1 MNKIINISLF
11 IFLIFGC
18 SYEPIL
24 LNKNSSFKFNNIIT
38 NGDKDFNKILSK
50 KLTDK
55 NDGDKEYNIYITTE
69 KEKEI
74 LSSDTKGD
82 PKIFKLKL
90 DVEYKIE
97 DSGKFILNNKIAE
110 EFTYNNMNDKFE
122 LLKLEENIINTI
134 AQKISNEI
142 SKSVVHKIK

>member
-1 MNKIINISLF
+1 MSKIINISLF
-11 IFLIFGC
+11 IFLIVGC

-24 LNKNSSFKFNNIIT
+24 LNKNSSFKFT
-38 NGDKDFNKILSK
+38 NGDEDFNKILRK

-55 NDGDKEYNIYITTE
+55 NDGDEEYNIYITTK

-90 DVEYKIE
+90 DVEFKIE
-97 DSGKFILNNKIAE
+97 GSRKFILNNKITE

>member
-1 MNKIINISLF
+1 MSKIINISLF
-11 IFLIFGC
+11 IFLIVGC

-24 LNKNSSFKFNNIIT
+24 LNKSSSFKFINIIT

-50 KLTDK
+50 KLSDK
-55 NDGDKEYNIYITTE
+55 NDGDKEYNIYITTK

-82 PKIFKLKL
+82 PKIFKLKV
-90 DVEYKIE
+90 DVEFKIE
-97 DSGKFILNNKIAE
+97 DSGKFILNNKITK
-110 EFTYNNMNDKFE
+110 EFTYNNMKDKFE
-122 LLKLEENIINTI
+122 LLRLEENIINTI

-142 SKSVVHKIK
+142 SKSVVHKN

>member
-1 MNKIINISLF
+1 MSKIINISLF
-11 IFLIFGC
+11 IFLIVGC

-24 LNKNSSFKFNNIIT
+24 LNKNSSFKFINIIT
-38 NGDKDFNKILSK
+38 NGDEDFNKILRK

-55 NDGDKEYNIYITTE
+55 NDGDEEYNIYITTK

-90 DVEYKIE
+90 DVEFKIE
-97 DSGKFILNNKIAE
+97 GSRKFILNNKITE

-122 LLKLEENIINTI
+122 LLKLEENIIDTI
-134 AQKISNEI
+134 AQKISNVI
-142 SKSVVHKIK
+142 SISLVHKIK

>member
-1 MNKIINISLF
+1 MSKIINISLF
-11 IFLIFGC
+11 IFLIVGC

-24 LNKNSSFKFNNIIT
+24 LNKSSSFKFINIIT

-50 KLTDK
+50 KLSDK
-55 NDGDKEYNIYITTE
+55 NDGDKEYNIYITT
-69 KEKEI
+69 KKKKEI

-82 PKIFKLKL
+82 PKIFKIKL
-90 DVEYKIE
+90 DVKFKIE
-97 DSGKFILNNKIAE
+97 DSGKFILNNKITK
-110 EFTYNNMNDKFE
+110 EFTYNNMKDKFE

-142 SKSVVHKIK
+142 SKSVVHKN

>member
-38 NGDKDFNKILSK
+38 NGDKDFNKIL
-50 KLTDK
+50 
-55 NDGDKEYNIYITTE
+55 KEKFTTE

-97 DSGKFILNNKIAE
+97 DSGKFILNNKITE

>member
-1 MNKIINISLF
+1 MSKIINISLF
-11 IFLIFGC
+11 IFLIVGC

-24 LNKNSSFKFNNIIT
+24 LNKSSSFKFINIIT

-50 KLTDK
+50 KLSDK
-55 NDGDKEYNIYITTE
+55 NDGDKEYNIYITTK

-90 DVEYKIE
+90 DVEFKIE
-97 DSGKFILNNKIAE
+97 DSGKFILNNKITK
-110 EFTYNNMNDKFE
+110 EFTYNNMKDKFE

-142 SKSVVHKIK
+142 SKSVVHKN